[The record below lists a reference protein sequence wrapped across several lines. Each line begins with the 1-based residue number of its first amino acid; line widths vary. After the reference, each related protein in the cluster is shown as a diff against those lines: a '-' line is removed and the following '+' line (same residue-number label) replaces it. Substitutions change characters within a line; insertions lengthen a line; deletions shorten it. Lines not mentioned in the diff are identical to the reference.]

1 MEGLSFASYSV
12 TCQPRAW
19 AASTAPF
26 DGTALLLAACPAEI
40 TTMVL
45 PFAAGRDAGAT
56 FVLVPL
62 YSCSTALVAFFRTSL
77 LLELAPDA
85 PDDKTVAMG
94 TTAANATP
102 SRTVRRMVFN
112 KPVINPPRNVFP
124 PVALATSWDKG

>member
-1 MEGLSFASYSV
+1 MEGLSFASYRV

-26 DGTALLLAACPAEI
+26 AGTALLLAACPAEI

-77 LLELAPDA
+77 LLLVLAPAA
-85 PDDKTVAMG
+85 PDEKTVAMG
-94 TTAANATP
+94 ATTANATQ
-102 SRTVRRMVFN
+102 SGTVRRMVLN
-112 KPVINPPRNVFP
+112 KPDINPPKNVFHRI
-124 PVALATSWDKG
+124 ALATF